1 MKETTKKTS
10 KAKKIVGIILGAL
23 LAIIF
28 ILCIIVG
35 CIWHN
40 EIRSIASIKA
50 ITPQD
55 LSHDDGYT
63 YQMTVYGDYYMEDFL
78 AQGGVSSDSELISFL
93 SNHITRGLMNIGI
106 ETTDISC
113 SSITATT
120 ADGDRIFGRNYDFAQ
135 TNNCIVYTAPSDG
148 RHASV
153 STIDLQFI
161 SIENEV
167 GIDGIMDYVM
177 TLAAP
182 YVPLD
187 GMNDAGVSCGIYMT
201 YQGEPTIATDQ
212 QTDKPDITSTT
223 LLRLIL
229 DYADSVDEAVEIAMQ
244 YDLHDSA
251 GTSYHYMVADATGKS
266 AILEWVGNT
275 DVTDNDGGARTLNVI
290 YNTNDTAMGTDAYQV
305 VTNFIVTPDYY
316 ASDDEKAGFDRYEYL
331 RTNLENLDG
340 IVADE
345 EEAMNLLAG
354 VGRRS
359 WNNDDS
365 NGITVHSVVYNL
377 TDKTAVWVGNE
388 HYGEEDYTFY
398 LDLN

>member
-1 MKETTKKTS
+1 MKENNKKTS
-10 KAKKIVGIILGAL
+10 KAKKVVGIVLGVPVAIL
-23 LAIIF
+23 F
-28 ILCIIVG
+28 IACIVIW

-40 EIRSIASIKA
+40 ELRSIASIKA
-50 ITPQD
+50 ITEQD
-55 LSHDDGYT
+55 LSHHDGYT
-63 YQMTVYGDYYMEDFL
+63 YEMTVYGDYYMEDFL
-78 AQGGVSSDSELISFL
+78 AQGGVSSDSELIAFL
-93 SNHITRGLMNIGI
+93 SNHITRGLMDIDI
-106 ETTDISC
+106 QTTDISC

-120 ADGDRIFGRNYDFAQ
+120 VEGDRVFGRNYDFAQ
-135 TNNCIVYTAPSDG
+135 TNNCIVFTAPADG

-167 GIDGIMDYVM
+167 GIQGIKDYVM

-223 LLRLIL
+223 MLRLIL
-229 DYADSVDEAVEIAMQ
+229 DYADSVEEAVEIAQ
-244 YDLHDSA
+244 TYDLHDSA
-251 GTSYHYMVADATGKS
+251 NTSYHYMVADATGKS
-266 AILEWVGNT
+266 AILEWVGST
-275 DVTDNDGGARTLNVI
+275 DTTDNDASARTLKVT
-290 YNTNDTAMGTDAYQV
+290 YNTDDAAMGTDAYQV

-331 RTNLENLDG
+331 RTHLADLDG
-340 IVADE
+340 VVADE
-345 EEAMNLLAG
+345 NEAMELLAG

-377 TDKTAVWVGNE
+377 TDRTAVWVGNE